1 MTQHIVTA
9 SPQKGRRSLAR
20 SQAGCLTREAMVT
33 RRSICSLLVLF
44 ATAGA
49 SAAEQKPVA
58 WDAVVRGA
66 PSRGGQVLSAHEVQ
80 LVQRVNAYFNRL
92 TMLEGSFLQTA
103 SDGKQ
108 QRGMLHIK
116 RPGRFRF
123 EFAPP
128 NRVVVISDGTQMAIQ
143 DYNLKTDDR
152 RELRQTPFH
161 ALLSVNV
168 DLMRDAHLLDIREA
182 ADTLTIEFR
191 VDNAEAGTVTLLL
204 ANRPMQLKGWLVRDN
219 QNLVTRIDVVEIKTV
234 DRIDDRLFDLAAR
247 IERRQW

>member
-20 SQAGCLTREAMVT
+20 SQQDRLTREAMVT
-33 RRSICSLLVLF
+33 RRCVCSLLVLF
-44 ATAGA
+44 GTAEA
-49 SAAEQKPVA
+49 CAAEQKPLA

-66 PSRGGQVLSAHEVQ
+66 PSRGGQQLSVHEVQ
-80 LVQRVNAYFNRL
+80 LVQQVNAYFNQL
-92 TMLEGSFLQTA
+92 SMLEGSFLQTA
-103 SDGKQ
+103 SNGKQ

-128 NRVVVISDGTQMAIQ
+128 DRVVVISDGAHMAIQ
-143 DYNLKTDDR
+143 DYSLKTDDR
-152 RELRQTPFH
+152 RELRDTPFY

-168 DLMRDAHLLDIREA
+168 DLLRDTHLLNIREA

-191 VDNAEAGTVTLLL
+191 VDSAEAGSVTLLL

-234 DRIDDRLFDLAAR
+234 DRIDERLFDLASR
-247 IERRQW
+247 LERRQW